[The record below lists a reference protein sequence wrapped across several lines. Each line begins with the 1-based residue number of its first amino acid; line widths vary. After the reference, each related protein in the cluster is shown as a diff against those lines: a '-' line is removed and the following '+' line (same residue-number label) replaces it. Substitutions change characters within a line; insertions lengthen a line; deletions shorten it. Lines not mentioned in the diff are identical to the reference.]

1 MYCGVQAASE
11 ARVLQARSEVDRLV
25 ALNGAVTQEL
35 VSELERMRVKVRGVG
50 VMVMS
55 VCP

>member
-35 VSELERMRVKVRGVG
+35 VSELERVRVKVGGVRA
-50 VMVMS
+50 MS